1 MTDKIL
7 KSYSK
12 QEVEK
17 STLQYFNGDELASD
31 VWIKKYCL
39 KDEKNY
45 YELNPDDMH
54 HRIAREF
61 FSIEKTY
68 NNDINE
74 NLSEYG
80 KKRDALTEE
89 KIFNY
94 FKNFKY
100 ISPQGSIM
108 NILGNNDVIGSLS
121 NCVVI
126 PKIFDSYGGIMFAD
140 QQLAQL
146 FKRRCG
152 AGCDISTLRPK
163 DTKVTNAAGST
174 TGAISFMER
183 FSNTTREVGQS
194 GRRGALMTSIDVR
207 HPDIFDFV
215 KIKRD
220 LKRVTGSNISVM
232 LRDDFM
238 EAVTKNDK
246 YVLRFPVDSTI
257 EDASITKE
265 INAVDLWN
273 EIIKSAH
280 QCAEPGLIFKDR
292 QHLYSTSSI
301 YPNWENISTNPCS
314 EIAMNDD
321 SCRLMIVN
329 YFGCVINPFTKQAE
343 FDFNKLYEISY
354 EAQRL
359 IDDLVDLEL
368 LAVKKIINKIKND
381 PEPDYIKSVELETWK
396 NLYNKGKAG
405 RRTGLG
411 FTGIGDV
418 FVSLGLKYDSDEAM
432 KLLNKIS
439 ESKFLAEFDS
449 SIDMAIQRG
458 KFDDFNPEYENKSEF
473 VLMIKNE
480 YPELYERMMKFGR
493 RNISISTVA
502 PTGSLSILT
511 QTTSGIE
518 PLFMIGYK
526 RRKKINPN
534 EKNVKID
541 FVDEM
546 GDSWTEFEVL
556 HPRVKEW
563 KEINNVSDVNINNP
577 YIGSTA
583 SEIDWLKRI
592 KIQSIVQKYVTHSI
606 SSTINLPKDVTPEKV
621 SEIYLEAWKMKLK
634 GITVYRDGSRSG
646 ILVSNNENEF
656 RENNA
661 PKRPKRLKAEIHRF
675 QNNLEKWVAVVGMKD
690 GKPYELFTGANINGL
705 SKLPP
710 NIKDCEVVKNII
722 EGIDADGKPTRIKR
736 YDIEYID
743 SDGIKQIHTGLNR
756 AFNPEYWNYAKLIS
770 GILRHGMPL
779 IKVYEL
785 IDSLTFREEN
795 INTWKN
801 GVTRTIKRYIKDGEK
816 AKGICQNCGSEHL
829 EFKEGCMVCMNCG
842 SSKCS

>member
-17 STLQYFNGDELASD
+17 STLQYFNLDELATN
-31 VWIKKYCL
+31 VWLSKYCL

-54 HRIAREF
+54 HRLAKEF

-418 FVSLGLKYDSDEAM
+418 FASLGLKYDSDEAM

-743 SDGIKQIHTGLNR
+743 SDGIKQIHTGLNH

>member
-7 KSYSK
+7 KNYSK

-17 STLQYFNGDELASD
+17 STLQYFNLDELATN
-31 VWIKKYCL
+31 VWLSKYCL

-54 HRIAREF
+54 HRLAKEF

-418 FVSLGLKYDSDEAM
+418 FASLKLKYDSDEAM

-439 ESKFLAEFDS
+439 ETKFLAEFNS

-480 YPELYERMMKFGR
+480 YTELYERMMKFGR

-722 EGIDADGKPTRIKR
+722 EGIDVDGKPTRIKR

-743 SDGIKQIHTGLNR
+743 SDGIKQIHTGLNH

>member
-7 KSYSK
+7 KNYSK

-17 STLQYFNGDELASD
+17 STLQYFNLDELATN
-31 VWIKKYCL
+31 VWLSKYCL

-54 HRIAREF
+54 HRLAKEF

-418 FVSLGLKYDSDEAM
+418 FASLGLKYDSDEAM

-722 EGIDADGKPTRIKR
+722 EGIDVDGKPTRIKR

-743 SDGIKQIHTGLNR
+743 SDGIKQIHTGLNH

>member
-17 STLQYFNGDELASD
+17 STLQYFNLDELATN
-31 VWIKKYCL
+31 VWLSKYCL

-54 HRIAREF
+54 HRLAKEF

-418 FVSLGLKYDSDEAM
+418 FASLGLKYDSDEAM

-743 SDGIKQIHTGLNR
+743 SDGIKQIHTGLNH

-842 SSKCS
+842 SSKCG

>member
-1 MTDKIL
+1 
-7 KSYSK
+7 
-12 QEVEK
+12 
-17 STLQYFNGDELASD
+17 
-31 VWIKKYCL
+31 
-39 KDEKNY
+39 
-45 YELNPDDMH
+45 MH
-54 HRIAREF
+54 HRLAKEF

-418 FVSLGLKYDSDEAM
+418 FASLGLKYDSDEAM

-722 EGIDADGKPTRIKR
+722 EGIDVDGKPTRIKR

-743 SDGIKQIHTGLNR
+743 SDGIKQIHTGLNH

>member
-7 KSYSK
+7 KNYSK

-17 STLQYFNGDELASD
+17 STLQYFNLDELATN
-31 VWIKKYCL
+31 VWLSKYCL

-54 HRIAREF
+54 HRLAKEF

-265 INAVDLWN
+265 INVVDLWN

-418 FVSLGLKYDSDEAM
+418 FASLGLKYDSDEAM

-722 EGIDADGKPTRIKR
+722 EGIDVDGKPTRIKR

-743 SDGIKQIHTGLNR
+743 SDGIKQIHTGLNH

>member
-1 MTDKIL
+1 MWL
-7 KSYSK
+7 S
-12 QEVEK
+12 
-17 STLQYFNGDELASD
+17 
-31 VWIKKYCL
+31 KYCL

-54 HRIAREF
+54 HRLAKEF

-418 FVSLGLKYDSDEAM
+418 FASLGLKYDSDEAM

-722 EGIDADGKPTRIKR
+722 EGIDVDGKPTRIKR

-743 SDGIKQIHTGLNR
+743 SDGIKQIHTGLNH

>member
-1 MTDKIL
+1 MKYTIEEL
-7 KSYSK
+7 K
-12 QEVEK
+12 K
-17 STLQYFNGDELASD
+17 STLNYFHDDFLATN
-31 VWIKKYCL
+31 VWITKYAL
-39 KDEKNY
+39 KDKEENY

-54 HRIAREF
+54 HRLAKEF

-68 NNDINE
+68 TNDINK

-80 KKRDALTEE
+80 KKRDVLTEE

-108 NILGNNDVIGSLS
+108 NMLGNDNFIGSLS

-152 AGCDISTLRPK
+152 VGCDISTLRPK
-163 DTKVTNAAGST
+163 DAKVTNAAGTS

-183 FSNTTREVGQS
+183 FSNTTREVGQNN
-194 GRRGALMTSIDVR
+194 RRGALMTSIDVR

-220 LKRVTGSNISVM
+220 LKKVTGSNISVM

-238 EAVTKNDK
+238 EAVIRNGK
-246 YVLRFPVDSTI
+246 YTLRFPVDSNI
-257 EDASITKE
+257 EDALIVKE
-265 INAVDLWN
+265 INAIDLWN

-381 PEPDYIKSVELETWK
+381 SEPEHIKSVELETWK
-396 NLYNKGKAG
+396 NLYNKGKTG

-418 FVSLGLKYDSDEAM
+418 FASLGLKYDSDEAM

-439 ESKFLAEFDS
+439 EKKFLAEFDS

-473 VLMIKNE
+473 VLMIRNE

-534 EKNVKID
+534 EKNIKID

-546 GDSWTEFEVL
+546 GDSWTEFDVL
-556 HPRVKEW
+556 HPRLKEW
-563 KEINNVSDVNINNP
+563 KEINNVHDVNINNP

-583 SEIDWLKRI
+583 PEIDWIKRI

-606 SSTINLPKDVTPEKV
+606 SSTINLPKDVTLEKV

-634 GITVYRDGSRSG
+634 GITVYRNGSRSG
-646 ILVSNNENEF
+646 VLVSDKEKKEVVEFHENH
-656 RENNA
+656 A

-675 QNNLEKWVAVVGMKD
+675 QNNLEKWIAVVGLKD
-690 GKPYELFTGANINGL
+690 EKPYEIFTGLLINGFSNIPL
-705 SKLPP
+705 
-710 NIKDCEVVKNII
+710 NIKDCEVVKNLID
-722 EGIDADGKPTRIKR
+722 GIDAEGKSIKIKR
-736 YDIEYID
+736 YDIEYVD
-743 SDGIKQIHTGLNR
+743 SNGIKQIHIGLNQ
-756 AFNPEYWNYAKLIS
+756 AFNPEFWNYAKLIS

-801 GVTRTIKRYIKDGEK
+801 GVVRVIKKYIKDGEK
-816 AKGICQNCGSEHL
+816 AKGTCQNCGSEHL

>member
-17 STLQYFNGDELASD
+17 STLQYFNLDELATN
-31 VWIKKYCL
+31 VWLSKYCL

-54 HRIAREF
+54 HRLAKEF

-418 FVSLGLKYDSDEAM
+418 FASLGLKYDSDEAM

-606 SSTINLPKDVTPEKV
+606 SSTINLPKDVTLEKV

-743 SDGIKQIHTGLNR
+743 SDGIKQIHTGLNH

>member
-1 MTDKIL
+1 MKYTIEEL
-7 KSYSK
+7 K
-12 QEVEK
+12 K
-17 STLQYFNGDELASD
+17 STLNYFHDDFLATN
-31 VWIKKYCL
+31 VWITKYAL
-39 KDEKNY
+39 KDKEENY

-54 HRIAREF
+54 HRLAKEF

-68 NNDINE
+68 TNDINK

-80 KKRDALTEE
+80 KKRDVLTEE

-108 NILGNNDVIGSLS
+108 SMLGNNNVIGSLS

-163 DTKVTNAAGST
+163 NTKVTNAAGTT

-220 LKRVTGSNISVM
+220 LKKVTGSNISIM

-238 EAVTKNDK
+238 EAVIKNEK
-246 YVLRFPVDSTI
+246 YVLRFPVDFDI
-257 EDASITKE
+257 ENALVIKE
-265 INAVDLWN
+265 INAIDLWN

-301 YPNWENISTNPCS
+301 YPNWTNISTNPCS

-329 YFGCVINPFTKQAE
+329 YFGCVENPFTKQSK
-343 FDFNKLYEISY
+343 FDFDKLYEISY

-368 LAVKKIINKIKND
+368 LAVEKIINKIKND
-381 PEPDYIKSVELETWK
+381 PEPEYIKSVELETWK

-418 FVSLGLKYDSDEAM
+418 FASLGLKYDSDEAM
-432 KLLNKIS
+432 KLLDKIS
-439 ESKFLAEFDS
+439 ETKFLGEFDS

-458 KFDDFNPEYENKSEF
+458 KFYDFNPEYENKSEF
-473 VLMIKNE
+473 IMMIKNE
-480 YPELYERMMKFGR
+480 YPELYKRMMINGR

-743 SDGIKQIHTGLNR
+743 SDGIKQIHTGLNH

>member
-1 MTDKIL
+1 MKYTIEEL
-7 KSYSK
+7 K
-12 QEVEK
+12 K
-17 STLQYFNGDELASD
+17 STLNYFNGDFLATN
-31 VWIKKYCL
+31 VWISKYAL
-39 KDEKNY
+39 KNIDGNY
-45 YELNPDDMH
+45 LELTPDDMH
-54 HRIAREF
+54 HRLAKEF

-68 NNDINE
+68 NNNANE

-80 KKRDALTEE
+80 KKRNALTEE
-89 KIFNY
+89 RIFNY

-108 NILGNNDVIGSLS
+108 NILGNNNIIGSLS

-220 LKRVTGSNISVM
+220 LKKVTGSNISVM

-238 EAVTKNDK
+238 EAVIKNDK
-246 YVLRFPVDSTI
+246 YILRFPVDSNI
-257 EDASITKE
+257 EDALITKE
-265 INAVDLWN
+265 INAIDLWN

-301 YPNWENISTNPCS
+301 YPNWTNISTNPCS

-329 YFGCVINPFTKQAE
+329 YFGCVLNPFTKQAE
-343 FDFNKLYEISY
+343 FDFKKLYEISY

-368 LAVKKIINKIKND
+368 LAVEKIINKIKND
-381 PEPDYIKSVELETWK
+381 PEPEYIKSVEIETWK
-396 NLYNKGKAG
+396 NLHNKGKAG

-418 FVSLGLKYDSDEAM
+418 FASLGLKYDSDAAM

-439 ESKFLAEFDS
+439 ETKFLAEFDS

-458 KFDDFNPEYENKSEF
+458 RFDDFNPEYENKSEF
-473 VLMIKNE
+473 ILMIKNE
-480 YPELYERMMKFGR
+480 YPKLYQRMMKFGR

-518 PLFMIGYK
+518 PLFMMSYK

-546 GDSWTEFEVL
+546 GDSWTEFDVL
-556 HPRVKEW
+556 HPRLKEW
-563 KEINNVSDVNINNP
+563 KEINNVHNININNP
-577 YIGSTA
+577 YFGSTA
-583 SEIDWLKRI
+583 SEIDWIKRI

-634 GITVYRDGSRSG
+634 GITVYRDGSRNGVLTSDESKKE
-646 ILVSNNENEF
+646 IITFHENH
-656 RENNA
+656 A

-675 QNNLEKWVAVVGMKD
+675 QNNLEKWIAVVGLKD
-690 GKPYELFTGANINGL
+690 GKPYEIFTGVLQNGL
-705 SKLPP
+705 SNLPV
-710 NIKDCEVVKNII
+710 NAKDCEVVKNII
-722 EGIDADGKPTRIKR
+722 EGIDAEGKPTKTKR

-743 SDGIKQIHTGLNR
+743 NNGIKQVHTGLNH
-756 AFNPEYWNYAKLIS
+756 AFNPEFWNYAKLIS
-770 GILRHGMPL
+770 GIMRHGMPI
-779 IKVYEL
+779 IKLYEL
-785 IDSLTFREEN
+785 VDSLNFKEDY

-801 GVTRTIKRYIKDGEK
+801 GVARTIKKYIKDGEK
-816 AKGICQNCGSEHL
+816 IKGICPECGSEDL
-829 EFKEGCMVCMNCG
+829 EFKEGCMVCTNCG
-842 SSKCS
+842 SGKCG